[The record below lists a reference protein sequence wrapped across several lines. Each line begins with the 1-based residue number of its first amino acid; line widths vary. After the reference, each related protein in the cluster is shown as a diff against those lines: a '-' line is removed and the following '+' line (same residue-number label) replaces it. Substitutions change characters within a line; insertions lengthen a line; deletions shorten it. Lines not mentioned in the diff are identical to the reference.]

1 MSFLVSS
8 TSRSALATMGRWGAG
23 DIEKRC
29 RGHWVTL
36 VWVCVIRWGQV
47 TAEGTGGVTEQ
58 GIPGESKPAKDNVAV
73 GSLEMVLFRFGIWL
87 YFYGPFSSKLG
98 PLGPFFRVHVCIWQC
113 LGGGSPL
120 REHLVVF

>member
-8 TSRSALATMGRWGAG
+8 TSRSALAMMGRWGAG

-87 YFYGPFSSKLG
+87 
-98 PLGPFFRVHVCIWQC
+98 
-113 LGGGSPL
+113 
-120 REHLVVF
+120 